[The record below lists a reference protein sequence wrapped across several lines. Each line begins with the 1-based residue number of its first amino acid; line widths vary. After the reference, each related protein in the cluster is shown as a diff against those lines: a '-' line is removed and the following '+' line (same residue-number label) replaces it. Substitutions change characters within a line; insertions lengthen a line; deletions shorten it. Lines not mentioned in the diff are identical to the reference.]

1 MCEVGLV
8 QISDMKLN
16 DYNSIIVTVNSLIF
30 EIVIKPPRF
39 EFVLIV
45 MKQNHSLYQDSRN
58 IHYELHSYIFCMIK
72 TNLSGIFLSIAALNK
87 PKAFR
92 AVM

>member
-30 EIVIKPPRF
+30 EFVIKLPRF

-45 MKQNHSLYQDSRN
+45 MKQNHSPLKEEKVVLPQSW
-58 IHYELHSYIFCMIK
+58 LV
-72 TNLSGIFLSIAALNK
+72 GILVSWIQAAL
-87 PKAFR
+87 R
-92 AVM
+92 RRWC